1 VKDIENITEL
11 LFRSELKTELL
22 TIAEYLATDSH
33 YKKKHAIKAIL
44 KIIDKHQLG

>member
-1 VKDIENITEL
+1 VKDIERLTEL

-22 TIAEYLATDSH
+22 TIAEYLAADPN
-33 YKKKHAIKAIL
+33 YKKKHAVKAIL